1 MVLQNGNKDCGAATL
16 LSIIRFYGGNVS
28 LDYLIELTNT
38 TKDGTT
44 FFNLQNAATTVS
56 LNSKAF
62 KVESLTNLDSNTFP
76 CICQVINN
84 NFTHFVVLYQLTKK
98 NVVLMDPA
106 MGKRVISISDFLEMW
121 TNYIMVFQPMKPLPN
136 IKDHQYLLETI
147 KSTLKN
153 NKKVAMN
160 ILLLSITFTI
170 FTCIYSFYFKIVID
184 EIVNTSVSNLIVCSL
199 IFLSI
204 ILLKNITDYFRN
216 QLLIYLNQKLDV
228 SLILNTFKK
237 ILLLPYSYFKNKT
250 TGEVIS
256 RINDLA
262 YVKSMI
268 SNVIVTVILDMML
281 VLAGG
286 VILFLLS
293 KTLFLVTCIIALLYV
308 LCMIVFWPLLKKK
321 IDSNLLNNSLVN
333 SFLVES
339 INGYETVKGMNL
351 ENKVQTKMEHLYVK
365 YLKEMYRFE
374 SLSNLQMFVKESI
387 GSIGTLII
395 IFVGGNLVM
404 MNKMS
409 IGLLVSYTTLLGYF
423 LNPFRAILEFD
434 ANYYYAK
441 KSLKRA
447 NNMFYEDSIDLT
459 TMHNL
464 QVTGDIK
471 INNLC
476 FAFDGRND
484 ILKSINLTIKAGQ
497 RVLILGNSGSGKST
511 LLKILLKY
519 YNVGRNS
526 VFINDIDINDY
537 SYADV
542 KRGMSYIS
550 QNEILYTDTI
560 KNNIIIGR
568 ENATYDELIDVC
580 KLMEVDEI
588 VKTNILGYDMML
600 EENGANISGG
610 QRQRIILARTCLRC
624 SDVNLIDEGLNEL
637 DINLERRILKR
648 VFTKYNKQTFIVVTH
663 RLENIDLYDKV
674 IRLEMGSIKEVITK
688 TGDNNG

>member
-1 MVLQNGNKDCGAATL
+1 
-16 LSIIRFYGGNVS
+16 
-28 LDYLIELTNT
+28 
-38 TKDGTT
+38 
-44 FFNLQNAATTVS
+44 
-56 LNSKAF
+56 
-62 KVESLTNLDSNTFP
+62 
-76 CICQVINN
+76 
-84 NFTHFVVLYQLTKK
+84 
-98 NVVLMDPA
+98 